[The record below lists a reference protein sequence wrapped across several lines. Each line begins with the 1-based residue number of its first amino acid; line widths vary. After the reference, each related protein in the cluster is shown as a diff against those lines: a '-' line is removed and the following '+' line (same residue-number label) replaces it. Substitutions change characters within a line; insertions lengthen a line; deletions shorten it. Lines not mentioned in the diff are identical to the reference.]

1 MDLPEAASV
10 PQGGAATRLGI
21 TFRVDG
27 DLRFV
32 SHRDTLRL
40 LRRALARAGLPLR
53 FSEGFNPR
61 PRMNLP
67 LPRPVGLASE
77 VELLVVEFTEAVDPD
92 AALAALAPQLPVG
105 MSLVGAVE
113 VTSAKDPRPTQA
125 VYRLD
130 VGERDPDELGRCIE
144 QILKADNV
152 EITRNSPKH
161 RQSRPVNVRPCI
173 MSMHLDDGVIE
184 FSLDISP
191 GSTAKP
197 AEIAGLFGYDVAS
210 INHRIRRMEV
220 RWQ

>member
-1 MDLPEAASV
+1 M
-10 PQGGAATRLGI
+10 PQGGAATRLAV

-77 VELLVVEFTEAVDPD
+77 VELLVVELTESVAPD
-92 AALAALAPQLPVG
+92 AALAALAPQMPRG
-105 MSLVGAVE
+105 MTLVGAVE
-113 VTSAKDPRPTQA
+113 VHSKKDPRPVHA

-130 VGERDPDELGRCIE
+130 AGDRDTDELARRIE
-144 QILKADNV
+144 QILQAETV
-152 EITRNSPKH
+152 EITRSGPKH
-161 RQSRPVNVRPCI
+161 PHSRPVDIRPCLT
-173 MSMHLDDGVIE
+173 SLKLVGGEVE

-191 GSTAKP
+191 GATAKP
-197 AEIAGLFGYDVAS
+197 AEVAGLFGYDVAS